1 VRTLALISCAS
12 AAALAALAGLAGA
25 AEPKVGMLSVERG
38 KGVVMLD
45 LRGNVL
51 GRLSNGTLRVTDHTP
66 GDRYAA
72 YVVGRK
78 LTQTR
83 VGPRTVLYRGQ
94 GLRFRMLGGGYRVVI
109 RGAGIDVEAVGRG
122 VVMLD
127 GEPRIEGEDT
137 GVYSLDGAD
146 CGVEPQ
152 LCAPVPSE
160 PERFVLGPT
169 TDEPSPR
176 VVTS

>member
-1 VRTLALISCAS
+1 MRTLALMTCAAVAAAS
-12 AAALAALAGLAGA
+12 ALVGLAGA
-25 AEPKVGMLSVERG
+25 AEPNVGVLSVVQGR
-38 KGVVMLD
+38 GVVTIEV
-45 LRGNVL
+45 RGNVL
-51 GRLSNGTLRVTDHTP
+51 GRLTNGTLRVTDNTP

-83 VGPRTVLYRGQ
+83 VGPRSVLYRGQ

-122 VVMLD
+122 IVTLD
-127 GEPRIEGEDT
+127 GEPRVPGEDV

-146 CGVEPQ
+146 CELEPQ
-152 LCAPVPSE
+152 RCSPLPTE
-160 PERFVLGPT
+160 PERFFLGVG
-169 TDEPSPR
+169 EERNPR
-176 VVTS
+176 APGP

>member
-1 VRTLALISCAS
+1 VRTLALISFAS

-25 AEPKVGMLSVERG
+25 TEPTAGTLSVERG

-51 GRLSNGTLRVTDHTP
+51 GRLTSGTLRVTDNTP

-78 LTQTR
+78 LTQQRT
-83 VGPRTVLYRGQ
+83 GTRTVLYRGQ
-94 GLRFRMLGGGYRVVI
+94 GLRFRMLGGGYRVVV
-109 RGAGIDVEAVGRG
+109 RGIGIDVEAVGRG
-122 VVMLD
+122 VVTLD
-127 GEPRIEGEDT
+127 GEPRIEGEDV

-152 LCAPVPSE
+152 LCAPLPTE
-160 PERFVLGPT
+160 PERFILGPT
-169 TDEPSPR
+169 TDERSPR
-176 VVTS
+176 VVP

>member
-12 AAALAALAGLAGA
+12 AAALAVLAGVAGA
-25 AEPKVGMLSVERG
+25 GEPNVGTLSVERG

-51 GRLSNGTLRVTDHTP
+51 GRLANGTLRVTDHTP
-66 GDRYAA
+66 GDRYEP

-78 LTQTR
+78 VVQTR
-83 VGPRTVLYRGQ
+83 VGLRTVLYRGQ
-94 GLRFRMLGGGYRVVI
+94 SLRFRMLGGGYRVVV
-109 RGAGIDVEAVGRG
+109 RGTGIDVEAVGRG

-127 GEPRIEGEDT
+127 GEPRIEGDDT

-152 LCAPVPSE
+152 LCAPLPAE
-160 PERFVLGPT
+160 PERFILGPT
-169 TDEPSPR
+169 TDGPSPK
-176 VVTS
+176 VTAP